1 MRREHRI
8 LLDGRRSLMA
18 RTVSSIVFIIIATI
32 LLQSTKEEHG
42 IHPYLHF
49 CNLTLRFASL

>member
-1 MRREHRI
+1 
-8 LLDGRRSLMA
+8 MA

-32 LLQSTKEEHG
+32 LFQCTKEEHG

-49 CNLTLRFASL
+49 CNLALRFASL